1 MRFCSCPALG
11 GGAGQKNLEVHMR
24 GRIGTACEVHYV
36 QPKVSRRHYKL
47 GWVARLSKAGQ
58 RRYKAITFYASGRY
72 TLDQIY
78 EFFEIDRSTFYR
90 WRQRYKNGIVQTL
103 EDRSRRPKNLRQK
116 NVRTYPV
123 EHAVCELR
131 RRFPYFGK
139 EKIKHILERD
149 ENIHVSVSTVGRILT
164 QYKAILPSQTTAKKR
179 AKARR
184 EKKVRIAQVALV
196 GCVSERIQG
205 DTIELNLRWIK
216 MFIFSAVDPLSKLLY
231 MRAYA
236 KKNSKNGE
244 DFLRRLHAIHNN
256 AIRYFQIDNG
266 SEFEGDVPKEAEKL
280 GILLVH
286 NYPKSPKMNAFV
298 EKVNET
304 IQTEYLDR
312 FYEETSI
319 PKINQILLSCLLE
332 YNFYRPH
339 RSLDLLTPVE
349 FCAKK
354 AYPKNPS
361 MMHMY
366 RTQATGCFMP
376 VKNAIL

>member
-1 MRFCSCPALG
+1 
-11 GGAGQKNLEVHMR
+11 MR

-36 QPKVSRRHYKL
+36 QPKVSRRLYKL

-72 TLDQIY
+72 TMDQIY

-103 EDRSRRPKNLRQK
+103 EDKSRRPTNVRQK
-116 NVRTYPV
+116 NVRTYPI

-131 RRFPYFGK
+131 RKFPYFGK

-149 ENIHVSVSTVGRILT
+149 LDIHVSVSTVGRILT

-184 EKKVRIAQVALV
+184 EKKVRIAQVSLSGA
-196 GCVSERIQG
+196 VSERIQG

-244 DFLRRLHAIHNN
+244 DFLHRLQAIHNKD
-256 AIRYFQIDNG
+256 IRFFQVDNG
-266 SEFEGDVPKEAEKL
+266 SEFEGNVPCVAYAL
-280 GILLVH
+280 GITLVH

-319 PKINQILLSCLLE
+319 PKINQILLDCLLE

-339 RSLDLLTPVE
+339 RSLDLLTPIE

-354 AYPKNPS
+354 AYPENPS
-361 MMHMY
+361 LVHMY
-366 RTQATGCFMP
+366 RTQAGAGLMKIKMLQCQ
-376 VKNAIL
+376 